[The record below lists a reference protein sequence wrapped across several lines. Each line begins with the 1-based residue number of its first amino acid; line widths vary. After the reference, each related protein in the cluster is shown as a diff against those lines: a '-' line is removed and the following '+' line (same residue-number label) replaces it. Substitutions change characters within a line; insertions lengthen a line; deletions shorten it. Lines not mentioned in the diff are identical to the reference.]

1 MEEEVKADRQ
11 RSEELTM
18 AEIPRRIDIPIPDI
32 QEYVRTLTKK

>member
-11 RSEELTM
+11 RAEELTM

-32 QEYVRTLTKK
+32 REYVSMSAAN